1 MDQWSQ
7 LGVGQTSRHVTD
19 REVDCHWKLLF
30 TMNINCLVS
39 KGWLVICYFP
49 FDCTWFSF
57 GHFAVWQLSVEKLR
71 STWLIRK
78 NSLNTTVPDRTL
90 TMSSHLIAA
99 FPSNTFSSPSICVE
113 GRGWSFEGNFIWQT
127 VLKQLVCFK
136 NLYFAFVNH
145 LVWFSPSNA
154 PSRPSEAFEG
164 QLCSFEGV
172 SMRTRCWQLLKVC
185 KYYVVQHRLVSPV
198 RRHAA

>member
-1 MDQWSQ
+1 MKS
-7 LGVGQTSRHVTD
+7 VGSWTNFKTCHRQRGWLSLKVTFHN
-19 REVDCHWKLLF
+19 EHKLFSFKGMVSHLLF
-30 TMNINCLVS
+30 SL
-39 KGWLVICYFP
+39 WLHMVFLRTLC
-49 FDCTWFSF
+49 SV
-57 GHFAVWQLSVEKLR
+57 AVKCGKATFNLTNKEKLSKHNR
-71 STWLIRK
+71 SRSNADYVFPLD
-78 NSLNTTVPDRTL
+78 SCVPFEY
-90 TMSSHLIAA
+90 IY
-99 FPSNTFSSPSICVE
+99 FPSICVE

-136 NLYFAFVNH
+136 NLCFAFVNH